1 MMTRNPKKWIVFTLL
16 LIWFFF
22 SMFPVYW
29 TLITS
34 VKTPPA
40 VNLGPTYLPFVD
52 FQPTLEYYTQAFAGV
67 RGDFFTNFINSTII
81 SLSATLVSV
90 LLGSMVA
97 YALVRFIFRI
107 KLLSGLLFV
116 LAGVGSYVFL
126 VAVVGLGEVYSMGI
140 AFLLS
145 LIVGIGSNLLNLPG
159 PVLGNK
165 DVVFWFVSQRMMPP
179 IVSAFALY
187 LLYSK
192 IGKVG
197 FKMLDTYFGV
207 TLCYI
212 AFSLPIVVWLMR
224 DFFSSLPAELE
235 EAALIDN
242 VPRIRIFFEIV
253 IPISL
258 PGLIAVSLITFS
270 FIWNEFLIGFI
281 LTTGRWQTLPVL
293 LAAQNSMR
301 GNEWWSICVATVIA
315 VGPMAI
321 ITIFL
326 SRMMRSGMLL
336 GSIK

>member
-1 MMTRNPKKWIVFTLL
+1 
-16 LIWFFF
+16 
-22 SMFPVYW
+22 MFPVYW
-29 TLITS
+29 TIITS

-40 VNLGPTYLPFVD
+40 VNLGPTYVPFVD
-52 FQPTLEYYTQAFAGV
+52 FQPTLDFYFQAFSGV

-81 SLSATLVSV
+81 SLSATIVSV

-97 YALVRFIFRI
+97 YALVRFIFKI

-126 VAVVGLGEVYSMGI
+126 VAVVGVGEVYSMGI
-140 AFLLS
+140 AFLIS
-145 LIVGIGSNLLNLPG
+145 LFVGVGSNLLNLPG

-258 PGLIAVSLITFS
+258 PGLIAVSLITFG

-281 LTTGRWQTLPVL
+281 LTTGNWQTLPVL

-301 GNEWWSICVATVIA
+301 GNEWWSICVATVIS
-315 VGPMAI
+315 VGPMVI
-321 ITIFL
+321 ITIYL